1 MPRPARLY
9 AKGTMDAGSRITRM
23 SSEVLLV
30 PGCKLPTFP
39 RTIAADPD
47 SSLSSAL
54 IRLGETSLAGVLQ
67 EFVFSKLTKRPRRA
81 ASQP

>member
-1 MPRPARLY
+1 MPWPARLS
-9 AKGTMDAGSRITRM
+9 AKETMDAGSRTTRM
-23 SSEVLLV
+23 SLEVLLV
-30 PGCKLPTFP
+30 PDCELPTSP

-47 SSLSSAL
+47 SILSSAL
-54 IRLGETSLAGVLQ
+54 IRIRETSLAGVLQ